1 MDKKQLIEAANH
13 WVDEKKSVETIN
25 ESETL
30 VVLST
35 LATALFVGGG
45 ALAVAIDNFDNELG
59 FTDAIKKSFNGIM
72 KSVRYKS
79 LNKAATA
86 LINTDE
92 EVQQAFKAYTAAA
105 KGQKLK
111 SLKSF
116 MDLIGTKLDT
126 KHSGLLKKVIGDLKA
141 EYNKMETKTETKY

>member
-13 WVDEKKSVETIN
+13 WVDEKKPVETIN

-30 VVLST
+30 VVLGG
-35 LATALFVGGG
+35 LATALFAVGGPM
-45 ALAVAIDNFDNELG
+45 AAYAIGMNGSLKN
-59 FTDAIKKSFNGIM
+59 TFNDIM
-72 KSVRYKS
+72 KSIRYKS

-86 LINTDE
+86 LINSDE
-92 EVQQAFKAYTAAA
+92 EVQQAFKAYTTAA

-126 KHSGLLKKVIGDLKA
+126 KHRGLLKKVIGDLKA